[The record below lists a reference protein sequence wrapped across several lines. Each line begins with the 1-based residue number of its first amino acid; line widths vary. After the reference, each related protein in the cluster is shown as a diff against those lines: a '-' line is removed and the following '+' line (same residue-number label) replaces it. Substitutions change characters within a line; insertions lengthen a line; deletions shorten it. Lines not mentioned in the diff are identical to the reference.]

1 MKLKEKILYYHN
13 SEIMIDLVVDAE
25 HLEKMIVNLYKKNA
39 SQNNPAF
46 KAIDIDKTVAYTKP
60 SDIENL
66 INMVA

>member
-1 MKLKEKILYYHN
+1 
-13 SEIMIDLVVDAE
+13 
-25 HLEKMIVNLYKKNA
+25 MIVNLYKKNA

-46 KAIDIDKTVAYTKP
+46 KNVDIDKTVTYTNT

>member
-1 MKLKEKILYYHN
+1 
-13 SEIMIDLVVDAE
+13 MIDLVVDAE

-46 KAIDIDKTVAYTKP
+46 KNIDVNKAVTYTKP
-60 SDIENL
+60 SDIENF